1 VIRTLVR
8 AGFISLVVSAA
19 EVLIHNVI
27 SPYGLFIA
35 IASAG
40 AMIHYL
46 SRGAISRIEPL
57 VGLVVWFVVAYIAS
71 TNRNGDEILVQ
82 GDTNGNAF
90 LVGASAVALLVFISG
105 MNKRSRLN

>member
-1 VIRTLVR
+1 
-8 AGFISLVVSAA
+8 
-19 EVLIHNVI
+19 
-27 SPYGLFIA
+27 
-35 IASAG
+35 
-40 AMIHYL
+40 
-46 SRGAISRIEPL
+46 
-57 VGLVVWFVVAYIAS
+57 VAYIAS